1 MGFILFINISMILII
16 ILFLLSLYLFNCHKD
31 KQYIKKCI
39 ANNEKLQLRVF
50 EEFYQDT
57 SNFNNSLVG
66 IKLGEKNII
75 YNCTVFKRYLNIGPN
90 YLLVEGFSR
99 DDKIQEAF
107 ISFKKEYKDVFQ
119 NIILKV

>member
-1 MGFILFINISMILII
+1 MGFILFINISVIFVI

-39 ANNEKLQLRVF
+39 ADNEKLQLRVF

-57 SNFNNSLVG
+57 PNFNKSLVG

-75 YNCTVFKRYLNIGPN
+75 YNCSLFKRYFNIGPN
-90 YLLVEGFSR
+90 YLLVQGFLR
-99 DDKIQEAF
+99 DDKIQEAYV
-107 ISFKKEYKDVFQ
+107 SFSEEYKGVFQ